1 MVVKLCSPLLKGIDM
16 FSLIVIVVG
25 LAVLGWFVF
34 PTQAKAILSKVAS
47 LLSVLGKL
55 WPSKPAVNVD
65 PSTPVAPVANTTANA
80 TTTTTTTTTTTN
92 S

>member
-34 PTQAKAILSKVAS
+34 PTQAKAILS
-47 LLSVLGKL
+47 
-55 WPSKPAVNVD
+55 
-65 PSTPVAPVANTTANA
+65 TPVAPVANTTANA